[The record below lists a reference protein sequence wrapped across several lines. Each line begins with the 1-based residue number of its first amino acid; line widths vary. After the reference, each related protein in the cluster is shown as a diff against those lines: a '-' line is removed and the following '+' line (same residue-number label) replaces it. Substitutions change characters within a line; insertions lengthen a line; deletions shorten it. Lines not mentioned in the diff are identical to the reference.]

1 MTSEVL
7 RCRGPAEKLDICV
20 PSERRWGLDRER
32 REGSRESEKEN
43 QKKGRQMEEQEQG
56 RVCDKVI
63 KGEEDKANWAG
74 RSDNQLFCYETLKW
88 KQNPGRV
95 KEKAKECPCEKLD
108 CTPLSHCN
116 KCDWRLADKSGDK
129 SADVGY
135 TFSAVLQ

>member
-1 MTSEVL
+1 M
-7 RCRGPAEKLDICV
+7 RGRQRGWVDGKA
-20 PSERRWGLDRER
+20 G
-32 REGSRESEKEN
+32 RESEKEDP
-43 QKKGRQMEEQEQG
+43 KKGDRWKSKNKGEYS
-56 RVCDKVI
+56 DKVI

-74 RSDNQLFCYETLKW
+74 RSDNQLLCYETLKW
-88 KQNPGRV
+88 KQNSGSM

-135 TFSAVLQ
+135 TFSAVFQ